1 MEGYEAMDIAQMSA
15 EQKLAFLQKLVS
27 EQNQAEI
34 KDFFASL
41 THFEIA
47 NLLESFPYDVRSF
60 LWESISDTAKGE
72 VLSALSE
79 SARASLVKNL
89 DPTEINEV
97 TDRLDA
103 QSTAD
108 IIESLQDV
116 RGEDVIEL
124 MALARRDEVNEVLAY
139 ASDAV
144 GRYMHTDVVRIR
156 ENVKLEVVQRYLRIK
171 GEIKRSTQELMVVD
185 EENHLL
191 GVIHVVDLLRK
202 DPSLLVADIME
213 LPVKVPGKMAAI
225 EAAKLLRSKNQ
236 NFAAVVDESDVLI
249 GQLTAEDVLTLTVE
263 ESDQTVRHLAGLE
276 EETDLFAPIRK
287 SVNARTIWLGINLA
301 TAFLA
306 AAVIGQFEAVIAQVV
321 ALAVLMPVVA
331 SMGGIAGSQTLTLT
345 IRGLAM
351 GKIIGSNQN
360 VLFNKEFVIGIIN
373 GAIWAL
379 VVALISQVWFD
390 DAMISVVIG
399 LAILINMIAAGV
411 AGVLIPLV
419 LKKMGQD
426 PALSGAVI
434 LTTVTDVVGFL
445 SFLGLATL
453 LILK

>member
-34 KDFFASL
+34 KGFFSSL

-89 DPTEINEV
+89 DPTEISEV

-185 EENHLL
+185 GENHLL

-202 DPSLLVADIME
+202 DPSLLVTDIME
-213 LPVKVPGKMAAI
+213 LPVKVSGKMAAI

-236 NFAAVVDESDVLI
+236 NFAAVVDEFDVLI

-379 VVALISQVWFD
+379 VVALISQVWFED
-390 DAMISVVIG
+390 VMISVVIG